1 MRQALHCIVLAV
13 VLLGDGSVSA
23 NTELLKTHAG
33 SLVHWTR
40 KEITVGLASSD
51 RSKTVTQEGV
61 VLALRRA
68 AQAWNAI
75 RAGQPQLHFVTEP
88 GPEVTIKFCQG
99 KWRGDTIDLGNSKF
113 TASLRDGTVEAAT
126 VELNECDHPF
136 TEPAEATEGRYD
148 LQSVMTH
155 ELGHVLGLGHSDNPA
170 AIMYPSGG
178 GVGMRT
184 PHAEDKTALAI
195 IYFGRASAH
204 ATREIDT
211 DVSQVLPDPLSP
223 RPSIGTFLWE
233 PWEGSQTLP
242 RSGSARQSPATP
254 TRLEHEM
261 SSSPSTSAKPLLSPE
276 AVPANLLSVLS
287 LTTNGGRQVFVYTC
301 EPTLLPP
308 MAAAPSTQSGRRP
321 PSRRARDGSR

>member
-1 MRQALHCIVLAV
+1 
-13 VLLGDGSVSA
+13 LL
-23 NTELLKTHAG
+23 
-33 SLVHWTR
+33 
-40 KEITVGLASSD
+40 
-51 RSKTVTQEGV
+51 
-61 VLALRRA
+61 
-68 AQAWNAI
+68 
-75 RAGQPQLHFVTEP
+75 FVTEP
-88 GPEVTIKFCQG
+88 GPEVTIKFCRG
-99 KWRGDTIDLGNSKF
+99 KWRGDPIDLGNSQF

-136 TEPAEATEGRYD
+136 TEPGEATEGRYD

-178 GVGMRT
+178 GVGVRT

-223 RPSIGTFLWE
+223 RPSNGNLKHGVAG
-233 PWEGSQTLP
+233 PV
-242 RSGSARQSPATP
+242 
-254 TRLEHEM
+254 
-261 SSSPSTSAKPLLSPE
+261 SSPSTSANQWLGPE

-287 LTTNGGRQVFVYTC
+287 LTTNGGRQVFIYTC

-308 MAAAPSTQSGRRP
+308 MAAAPSTQGGRGP
-321 PSRRARDGSR
+321 PSRRARNGSR

>member
-1 MRQALHCIVLAV
+1 MRQALHRILLAV
-13 VLLGDGSVSA
+13 VFLCDGGVSA
-23 NTELLKTHAG
+23 NTELLKTQAG
-33 SLVHWTR
+33 SPVHWTR

-61 VLALRRA
+61 ELALRRA

-75 RAGQPQLHFVTEP
+75 RAGQPQLLFVTESVP
-88 GPEVTIKFCQG
+88 DVTIKFCRG
-99 KWRGDTIDLGNSKF
+99 KWRGDPIDLGNSQF

-136 TEPAEATEGRYD
+136 PGPEESTEGRYD
-148 LQSVMTH
+148 LQSVMAH

-170 AIMYPSGG
+170 AIMYPSGS
-178 GVGMRT
+178 GVGVRM

-204 ATREIDT
+204 ATRDIDM
-211 DVSQVLPDPLSP
+211 DVSRELPDSLAP
-223 RPSIGTFLWE
+223 RPSNGMSLD
-233 PWEGSQTLP
+233 PGP
-242 RSGSARQSPATP
+242 AGQSPATP
-254 TRLEHEM
+254 TRSEYD
-261 SSSPSTSAKPLLSPE
+261 SSSGPSPSAKPSLGPE
-276 AVPANLLSVLS
+276 AIPANLLSVLS

-308 MAAAPSTQSGRRP
+308 MAAAPSAQSGKRP
-321 PSRRARDGSR
+321 PGRRARNGSR